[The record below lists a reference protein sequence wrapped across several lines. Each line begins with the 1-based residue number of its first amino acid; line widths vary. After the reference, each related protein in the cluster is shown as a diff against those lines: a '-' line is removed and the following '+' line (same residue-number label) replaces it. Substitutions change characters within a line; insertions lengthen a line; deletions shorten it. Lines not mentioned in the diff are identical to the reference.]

1 MLKRLSFLSCAAIL
15 VVVILTTTVM
25 AQESPRYRK
34 KTVIDFEDVLLE
46 GELKKPAGAYITER
60 HELSFKNLIKTRK
73 NFEQE
78 MFRSVDALK

>member
-1 MLKRLSFLSCAAIL
+1 MIRKIAVGLLLLAGMQLLLSSSLLADD
-15 VVVILTTTVM
+15 V
-25 AQESPRYRK
+25 RYRK

-60 HELSFKNLIKTRK
+60 RELNFKNLIKVRK

-78 MFRSVDALK
+78 MFKSVDVLK

>member
-1 MLKRLSFLSCAAIL
+1 MLKKLGILMLSVVLLQFVLSTAL
-15 VVVILTTTVM
+15 F
-25 AQESPRYRK
+25 AQEKRYRK
-34 KTVIDFEDVLLE
+34 KTVIDFDDVLLE

-60 HELSFKNLIKTRK
+60 RELSFKNLIRTRK

>member
-1 MLKRLSFLSCAAIL
+1 MLKKLGTLLMI
-15 VVVILTTTVM
+15 VVILQFVLSTSLL
-25 AQESPRYRK
+25 AQEKRYRK
-34 KTVIDFEDVLLE
+34 KTVIDFDDVLLE

-60 HELSFKNLIKTRK
+60 RELSFKNLIRTRK

>member
-1 MLKRLSFLSCAAIL
+1 MRNKVGIFLLIL
-15 VVVILTTTVM
+15 VALQM
-25 AQESPRYRK
+25 LMSFAAFAQDVKYRK

-60 HELSFKNLIKTRK
+60 REMSFTNLIKVRT

-78 MFRSVDALK
+78 MFKSVDVLK

>member
-1 MLKRLSFLSCAAIL
+1 MLKKIGCWLAFGVLIVGLLAPLAY
-15 VVVILTTTVM
+15 
-25 AQESPRYRK
+25 AQDEVKYRK

-60 HELSFKNLIKTRK
+60 RELNFKNLIKVRT

-78 MFRSVDALK
+78 MVKSVDVLK